1 MATSWIEE
9 LPPRARRIQPVLPKN
24 WFVQGTTSAC
34 AENTGLD
41 HLANSIDRNYLRV
54 RGEYPKQCHKE
65 RLIRELPPR
74 ARRIRFGL
82 SSRSVAHGTTSAC
95 AENTRFSSTAL
106 PTVRN
111 YLRVRGEYERISR
124 YTATGLELPPRA
136 RRIRLPRIILFSST
150 GTTSACAENT
160 DQLLPMIEHGRN
172 YLRVRGEYLSATV
185 PAEAFDELPPRARR
199 ILGPGRGRRRTL
211 GTTSACAENTPGAAS
226 RSCAIWNYLRVRGEY
241 PFDWAIGRTPW
252 ELPPRARRIQYEL
265 DVAEL
270 RNGTTS
276 ACAENTLH
284 YHSCF
289 SF

>member
-54 RGEYPKQCHKE
+54 RGEYQGHGILPGRWGNYLRVRGEYPKQCHKE
-65 RLIRELPPR
+65 RLIR
-74 ARRIRFGL
+74 
-82 SSRSVAHGTTSAC
+82 
-95 AENTRFSSTAL
+95 
-106 PTVRN
+106 
-111 YLRVRGEYERISR
+111 
-124 YTATGLELPPRA
+124 
-136 RRIRLPRIILFSST
+136 
-150 GTTSACAENT
+150 
-160 DQLLPMIEHGRN
+160 
-172 YLRVRGEYLSATV
+172 
-185 PAEAFDELPPRARR
+185 
-199 ILGPGRGRRRTL
+199 
-211 GTTSACAENTPGAAS
+211 
-226 RSCAIWNYLRVRGEY
+226 
-241 PFDWAIGRTPW
+241 